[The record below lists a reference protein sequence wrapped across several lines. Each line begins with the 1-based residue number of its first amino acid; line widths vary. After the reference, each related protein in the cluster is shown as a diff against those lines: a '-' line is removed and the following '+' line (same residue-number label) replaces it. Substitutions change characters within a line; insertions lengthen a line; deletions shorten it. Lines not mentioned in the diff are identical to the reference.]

1 MAVTVRGVGGKP
13 LFYFICEREEK
24 KNGGRSRGRGRECEV
39 DSAISPEPDARL
51 SV

>member
-24 KNGGRSRGRGRECEV
+24 KMEGEAEGEGE
-39 DSAISPEPDARL
+39 
-51 SV
+51 SVK